1 MAPGRIVLIDLSI
14 MNSLVQEGSGYSVD
28 PSRELLT
35 ECYELA
41 QKLLDKGYS
50 LQFAMSHALRHAY
63 ATGADRE
70 LERCLSDIHVV
81 YGRGVADWLHRIR
94 RSKARARADQ
104 IQSQIEHIRYV
115 IEEHGMS
122 LETADH
128 LRCAFEGLE
137 RMEELAACNQASP
150 DTGQT
155 P

>member
-1 MAPGRIVLIDLSI
+1 
-14 MNSLVQEGSGYSVD
+14 MNSLVQESSGYSVD

-81 YGRGVADWLHRIR
+81 YGRGVADWLHTIR
-94 RSKARARADQ
+94 RPKARARADQ

-115 IEEHGMS
+115 IEEYGMS

-128 LRCAFEGLE
+128 LRCAFEELG